1 MMKLFKIGDVQKAG
15 CEKCKAFVDA
25 TFVLR
30 DVPLSDGSCIV
41 ENVLVGV
48 CNQCDSVTV
57 LPQQESELVKSVIDK
72 ARLNKV

>member
-1 MMKLFKIGDVQKAG
+1 MKLFKIGDVQKVA
-15 CEKCKAFVDA
+15 CENCKAFVNA

-48 CNQCDSVTV
+48 CNQCDSVIV
-57 LPQQESELVKSVIDK
+57 LPQQESELVKSAIAK
-72 ARLNKV
+72 ARLTKA